1 MGMPKIKFNTIDEY
15 IAAFPPNIQQILE
28 ELRANI
34 KQSAPQAKE
43 VISYNMPAYKQHGVL
58 VWFAAYKSHIGF
70 YPSASPIVV
79 FKNELLPYKTSKG
92 AIQFPIDSSLPTKLI
107 QDIVVYRATED
118 IEKAQAKK
126 RK

>member
-1 MGMPKIKFNTIDEY
+1 MPKIKFNTIDEY
-15 IAAFPPNIQQILE
+15 IAHFPPNIQQILE

-43 VISYNMPAYKQHGVL
+43 VISYNMPAYKQYGVL

-79 FKNELLPYKTSKG
+79 FKSELLHYKTSKG
-92 AIQFPIDSSLPTKLI
+92 AIQFPINSPLPTKLI
-107 QDIVVYRATED
+107 QDIVAYRLNED

-126 RK
+126 